1 MTLRTLC
8 FDTTAALRDRR
19 FRRKLTKY
27 EGMDFVFLLGFAGAE
42 CFDPA
47 FIPARKMED
56 LALDMGWTGKA
67 GEAQKEKRL
76 AKWSAPGIELIEL
89 QEDGGIQINY
99 LLDQELE
106 EEEEQAFSPSPSE
119 LSPSRTNG
127 NGLNSTLNSNLD
139 SNLNGSGPEKRN
151 GTDRRQ
157 SNRRYKQ
164 NPTAERQRK
173 SYWERKRKETGI
185 SSGDFAPAGDIEN
198 LTESL
203 QEETQNLTPFV
214 SKPHAAGDENGANSA
229 ENLTLPREVLRE
241 VSPVRVRDVKDV
253 VGDLNNYS
261 NSDYVSDVERE
272 KNLTQNLTAENLT
285 DSGQNLTA
293 SAGKPGSGTIKLNAR
308 GRPAAPAPRPPLS
321 PGGIPAQRQ
330 FDVRQVLKATGDDP
344 VKWEAQW
351 KALWNHCQSRDQLF
365 CWDVGV
371 VYFAWRLKVS
381 PPASIKKNAP
391 WLRGV
396 VLNQLEE
403 AGAPYIPKSG
413 GQNAPGPVDPVDAE
427 EEARIREEI
436 RSLKAEWAAEEEAQ
450 RGVITPLEELY
461 PEDGEDGDTHSER
474 EDDDGY

>member
-106 EEEEQAFSPSPSE
+106 EEEEQALASPLHPAPSTNGS
-119 LSPSRTNG
+119 LNG
-127 NGLNSTLNSNLD
+127 NG
-139 SNLNGSGPEKRN
+139 SGADKRN

-164 NPTAERQRK
+164 NPNAERQRK

-198 LTESL
+198 LTENLTESL
-203 QEETQNLTPFV
+203 QEETKNLTPFV
-214 SKPHAAGDENGANSA
+214 SKPHAAGDENGTNSA
-229 ENLTLPREVLRE
+229 ENLTLPREV
-241 VSPVRVRDVKDV
+241 SPVRVRDVEDV

-272 KNLTQNLTAENLT
+272 RNLTQNLTQNLTAENLT
-285 DSGQNLTA
+285 DSGKNLTA
-293 SAGKPGSGTIKLNAR
+293 AAPKSDIKLNAR
-308 GRPAAPAPRPPLS
+308 GRPAAPPPRPPLS

-413 GQNAPGPVDPVDAE
+413 GQNVPGPVDPVDAE

-436 RSLKAEWAAEEEAQ
+436 RSLKAEWAAEAEAQ
-450 RGVITPLEELY
+450 RGVITPLNELY
-461 PEDGEDGDTHSER
+461 PEEEEGGNTHLESEDEL
-474 EDDDGY
+474 